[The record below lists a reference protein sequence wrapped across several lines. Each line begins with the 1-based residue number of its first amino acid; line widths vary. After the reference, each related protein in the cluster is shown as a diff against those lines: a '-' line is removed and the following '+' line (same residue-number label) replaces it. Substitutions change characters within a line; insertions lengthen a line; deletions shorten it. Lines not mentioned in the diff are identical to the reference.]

1 MCMHIGCVLQPV
13 CQGRMERAV
22 YKTVVVRQRT
32 KCLHVIIQM
41 GPATVSLVSLDLIAK
56 AVS

>member
-1 MCMHIGCVLQPV
+1 MHIGCVLQPV

-32 KCLHVIIQM
+32 KCLHVILQM